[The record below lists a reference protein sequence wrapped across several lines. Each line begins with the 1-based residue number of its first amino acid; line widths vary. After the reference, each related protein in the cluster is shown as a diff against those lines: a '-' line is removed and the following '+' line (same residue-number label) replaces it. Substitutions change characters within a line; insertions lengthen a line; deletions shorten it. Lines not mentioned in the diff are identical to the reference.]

1 MREVLAKLRRAGAVN
16 VRTTEFFQ
24 VRPCLPLRPSAL
36 NAGPWTGAKQGKT
49 TRWAI
54 AWSFSTDGMTDEHKI
69 PPKDKVFARKQ
80 GSRSRR
86 EVLKFGVSA
95 ACCPA
100 DEIWPRILEFLDAGW
115 PRFSLASTRDRQND
129 PAKLCV
135 QLTSSPGSAADDGP
149 PPAKRPRPEE
159 PAAAA
164 APVAPAASPAAG
176 EESAGCAD
184 TATAPSTFKLEVEVV
199 PAPKADN
206 GANDQPASGAGPVQ
220 VGADD
225 DSPTVE
231 VRFSDGSSS
240 CRAEF
245 CEPQRRP
252 FAPPELP
259 HRGTVA
265 DREVRRVAEERCA
278 AHIQAMAEKAAPEP
292 RQKPGKRNVM

>member
-1 MREVLAKLRRAGAVN
+1 MMRCLAAWSEEQLARSSCQAASCWRREREDHRVFPGAPMP
-16 VRTTEFFQ
+16 TT
-24 VRPCLPLRPSAL
+24 PAYHSGL

-135 QLTSSPGSAADDGP
+135 QLTSSPGTAADDGP

-159 PAAAA
+159 PAAAP
-164 APVAPAASPAAG
+164 APVAPAASP
-176 EESAGCAD
+176 
-184 TATAPSTFKLEVEVV
+184 
-199 PAPKADN
+199 
-206 GANDQPASGAGPVQ
+206 
-220 VGADD
+220 
-225 DSPTVE
+225 
-231 VRFSDGSSS
+231 
-240 CRAEF
+240 
-245 CEPQRRP
+245 
-252 FAPPELP
+252 
-259 HRGTVA
+259 
-265 DREVRRVAEERCA
+265 
-278 AHIQAMAEKAAPEP
+278 
-292 RQKPGKRNVM
+292 